1 MVNKPLVLALAFSES
16 SLDYEV
22 KHKIKGVIG
31 ICGVSKL
38 YWQDLLKESNTKIN
52 SLKACEIIYNELLE
66 KHNTKK
72 AALKEYKG
80 IISKNN
86 NYLVDKVIK
95 LEEQIIDNTK

>member
-1 MVNKPLVLALAFSES
+1 MALAFTES
-16 SLDYEV
+16 SLDYNI
-22 KHKIKGVIG
+22 KHKLSGVVGVCG
-31 ICGVSKL
+31 IYKV
-38 YWQDLLKESNTKIN
+38 YWQDLLLESNTKIN
-52 SLKACEIIYNELLE
+52 SLKACEVVYNELLE